1 MIGYIT
7 IGTND
12 LPAAKAF
19 YDALFE
25 GQEVRLIYENDTM
38 VTYGFG
44 RDKPALLVTK
54 PYDGHPAES
63 GNGPMVALSVA
74 DTDMVDLLHARAL
87 QLGALDEGAV
97 GWRGDNFYGG
107 YFRDLDGNKLNFY
120 IWRS

>member
-12 LPAAKAF
+12 LTAAKAF
-19 YDALFE
+19 YDALFD
-25 GQEVRLIYENDTM
+25 GQPVRKIFDNDTM

-44 RDKPALLVTK
+44 KDKPALMVTK

-63 GNGPMVALSVA
+63 GNGPMVALNVSDEA
-74 DTDMVDLLHARAL
+74 TVDLLHARAL
-87 QLGALDEGAV
+87 DLGGLDEGAP
-97 GWRGDNFYGG
+97 GPRGQNFYGG